1 MYRRDVANS
10 DTLFVTAR
18 EKLFAR
24 AVVSRNI
31 PELQQHSSE
40 WKHQFDLQA
49 PGLRK
54 ETTASLLQ
62 MMNDEFPLYELPLPR
77 CCIASAPTKDDDD
90 DDNSLPLSDNGHQS
104 VSDFNAVGLCIEPAG
119 LWTPCP
125 FHTHTTMSADTKS
138 KDILC
143 LRKGLP
149 TPLQVIY
156 SALLNTALDLVRQPD
171 LEWLFDAST
180 AFDICYYMALINNL
194 NPTDCNSSTE
204 HATPLMYVENGRYKL
219 TLDHRLAELLRIA
232 IRHGYINETSANE
245 QQVVAAVMNTLH
257 LPLREV
263 MPDSLFVD
271 FEEEDREMNVPA
283 ED

>member
-1 MYRRDVANS
+1 
-10 DTLFVTAR
+10 
-18 EKLFAR
+18 
-24 AVVSRNI
+24 
-31 PELQQHSSE
+31 
-40 WKHQFDLQA
+40 
-49 PGLRK
+49 
-54 ETTASLLQ
+54 
-62 MMNDEFPLYELPLPR
+62 MNDEFPQYELPLPR

-125 FHTHTTMSADTKS
+125 FHAHTTMSADTKS
-138 KDILC
+138 KDILR

-180 AFDICYYMALINNL
+180 VFDICYYMALINNL
-194 NPTDCNSSTE
+194 DPADCNSSTE
-204 HATPLMYVENGRYKL
+204 HATPLVYVENGRYKL
-219 TLDHRLAELLRIA
+219 TLDPRLAELLRIA
-232 IRHGYINETSANE
+232 IRHGYINETSPNE
-245 QQVVAAVMNTLH
+245 QQVVAAVMDTLH

-271 FEEEDREMNVPA
+271 LEEEDDCRKMDVPA
-283 ED
+283 EDKATSRVLVFADLSPRPGTFIMKHVALDARAARLKGYRSSPAARIAWFLLL